1 MTSPLLSDNY
11 DEVEIGK
18 GRSPSNGYNGTT
30 CTQAILDE
38 SKTWV
43 VGGWI
48 SVAFWANCTETM
60 IIFLTGK
67 NLKGNNNNNNNNNNV
82 LQFESP
88 GIL

>member
-1 MTSPLLSDNY
+1 
-11 DEVEIGK
+11 
-18 GRSPSNGYNGTT
+18 
-30 CTQAILDE
+30 
-38 SKTWV
+38 
-43 VGGWI
+43 
-48 SVAFWANCTETM
+48 M